1 MHACRRAA
9 LRRGPQRRTGSDSR
23 PAYPRCP
30 SGLKTACGKFAFVLR
45 TAHMRDLCRAPY
57 PTMLGFALRGDL
69 LQQPRRCES
78 LFVHV
83 VTMATMIDPNF
94 TPQTHTLLE
103 IRAPLQ
109 TQIMLEVALYRMW

>member
-1 MHACRRAA
+1 LASRYAA
-9 LRRGPQRRTGSDSR
+9 IFFSSRDGS
-23 PAYPRCP
+23 
-30 SGLKTACGKFAFVLR
+30 
-45 TAHMRDLCRAPY
+45 
-57 PTMLGFALRGDL
+57 
-69 LQQPRRCES
+69 ES